1 MNWYYDMKIGTKL
14 IAAFILVGAITAVVG
29 YMGIRNMSQLA
40 DLAAQ
45 SYAKETLGIADL
57 KQADIDLIHLDRAVK
72 NVLLSNTQADREHYK
87 GRMEADIANITGE
100 LEKARPLIHS
110 DEGKALLAKF
120 DQARI
125 EDQET
130 ADQVVALAMKDQ
142 LEQKR
147 ASVELSFGLG
157 RQKADAA
164 EKALS
169 TLVAQ
174 KEENAKNAADAG
186 DETYRSSRTFML
198 ILVVGGVLTGLG
210 LGFFISRSISRPLT
224 QLAETA
230 KQISLGDVKQEV
242 SYHSGDEVGSLA
254 ESFRSLIE

>member
-100 LEKARPLIHS
+100 LERP
-110 DEGKALLAKF
+110 D
-120 DQARI
+120 R
-125 EDQET
+125 
-130 ADQVVALAMKDQ
+130 
-142 LEQKR
+142 
-147 ASVELSFGLG
+147 
-157 RQKADAA
+157 
-164 EKALS
+164 
-169 TLVAQ
+169 
-174 KEENAKNAADAG
+174 
-186 DETYRSSRTFML
+186 
-198 ILVVGGVLTGLG
+198 
-210 LGFFISRSISRPLT
+210 
-224 QLAETA
+224 
-230 KQISLGDVKQEV
+230 
-242 SYHSGDEVGSLA
+242 
-254 ESFRSLIE
+254 